1 MGDGVFNAGNGVFN
15 TGKLRSCRSQKW
27 GRSGAR
33 GSDGQDPLSASAQ
46 GGEEHVRDL
55 DASASAAAAT
65 ATDGGDEEEVIR
77 ASFELDAQ
85 ELKN

>member
-1 MGDGVFNAGNGVFN
+1 MGDGVFNAG
-15 TGKLRSCRSQKW
+15 KLRSCRSQEW

-65 ATDGGDEEEVIR
+65 ASASAATATDGGDDEEVIR

-85 ELKN
+85 EFKN

>member
-1 MGDGVFNAGNGVFN
+1 M
-15 TGKLRSCRSQKW
+15 
-27 GRSGAR
+27 
-33 GSDGQDPLSASAQ
+33 
-46 GGEEHVRDL
+46 RDL